1 MKRQMVKG
9 LTMLTLI
16 ATVALGT
23 AVLSA
28 NGQSTLNV
36 RAQIP
41 FEFVVGDQTVP
52 AGEYSVRTISS
63 SNRALMI
70 QNAEAS
76 ISTFRLA
83 NAITPKRNKTEARLV
98 FHRYGQNY
106 FLREVW
112 EGGETT
118 GQELR
123 ESKQERAIKRE
134 MGAVARNS
142 YELVE
147 IVATLQ

>member
-1 MKRQMVKG
+1 MKRQMVQG

-16 ATVALGT
+16 VTVALGT
-23 AVLSA
+23 AVVSGQ
-28 NGQSTLNV
+28 GQSTV
-36 RAQIP
+36 RVKAQIP
-41 FEFVVGDQTVP
+41 FEFAVGDQALP
-52 AGEYSVRTISS
+52 AGEYSVRAGGNSGEV
-63 SNRALMI
+63 LMI

-76 ISTFRLA
+76 ISTLRLA
-83 NAITPKRNKTEARLV
+83 NSIEPKRNKTEARLV

-112 EGGETT
+112 EGGDRT
-118 GQELR
+118 GHRLL

-134 MGAVARNS
+134 MASVARNS